1 MPLNRNE
8 YMSVV
13 DVRPD
18 DIDLFGHVHSSK
30 YMDYFLAARFVQM
43 QENYGLGMPE
53 FLSKQLGWFLK
64 DFDIS
69 YKRQVKLGDKVRVY
83 TRIHDW
89 TKGVSTVA
97 FRMELA
103 STQKE
108 VCSGKGAFALV
119 DLNTGRNIPIPD
131 WVIERYSINEEG

>member
-1 MPLNRNE
+1 MSLNYNE
-8 YMSVV
+8 YMSSV

-30 YMDYFLAARFVQM
+30 YLDYFLAARFVQM

-53 FLSKQLGWFLK
+53 FLEKQLGWFMK
-64 DFDIS
+64 DFEIT
-69 YKRQVKLGDKVRVY
+69 YKRQVKLGDKVLVY
-83 TRIHDW
+83 TKIKDW

-103 STQKE
+103 STKKE
-108 VCSGKGAFALV
+108 VCSGSSAFALV
-119 DLNTGRNIPIPD
+119 DLNSGRNIPIPE
-131 WVIERYSINEEG
+131 WVIDRYSIKE